1 MFYFSKVLP
10 FFVMLLGLSSVLVL
24 AGIFFQSR
32 FLCLT
37 GFLVLWV
44 AAMPV
49 TSNPFNRMI
58 EGHAVRMAAEQM
70 SVRCHCG
77 TERGGGCA
85 G

>member
-24 AGIFFQSR
+24 VLVLVLAGIFFQRR

-49 TSNPFNRMI
+49 TSNPFTRMI
-58 EGHAVRMAAEQM
+58 EGHAVRMAAGDM
-70 SVRCHCG
+70 PAADAMWC
-77 TERGGGCA
+77 
-85 G
+85 